1 MARTESNSEL
11 SLGTIAP
18 AFELLDVRS
27 NTVLSRD
34 EIFASHPQGC
44 PRLGLLVIF
53 ASVHCPFV
61 QHVEDQLAR
70 IGRDFNGLAGEGP
83 LAIVAINSNDTDAYP
98 QDAPHF
104 MRFQADRCSWSFPYL
119 VDPSQEVARAYHAA
133 CTPDVYLFDRE
144 LKLAYHG
151 QIDGTRPNKYADISD
166 GKASDGADLRAAIQN
181 MFARQPPLENQVPA
195 LGCNIK
201 WRES

>member
-11 SLGTIAP
+11 SLGIIAP
-18 AFELLDVRS
+18 NFELLDVRS
-27 NTVLSRD
+27 NKTLSRD
-34 EIFASHPQGC
+34 DIFALHPQGC

-61 QHVEDQLAR
+61 KHVEDQLAH
-70 IGRDFNGLAGEGP
+70 IGRDFNGLSGEGP
-83 LAIVAINSNDTDAYP
+83 LAIVAISSNDVEAYP
-98 QDAPHF
+98 QDAPDF
-104 MRFQADRCSWSFPYL
+104 MRLQAERCGWSFPYL

-166 GKASDGADLRAAIQN
+166 GKASDGADLRFAIQN
-181 MFARQPPLENQVPA
+181 MFAQQPPVENQIPA